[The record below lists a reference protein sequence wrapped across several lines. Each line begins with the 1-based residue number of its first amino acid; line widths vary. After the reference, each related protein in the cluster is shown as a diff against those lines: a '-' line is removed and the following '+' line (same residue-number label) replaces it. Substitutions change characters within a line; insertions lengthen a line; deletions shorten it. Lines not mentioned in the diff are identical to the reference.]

1 MVPKS
6 WAGFC
11 ERLMLNPASG
21 AGYRFEETSSRS
33 LLDWRIGF
41 AATAIIGVLMP
52 FVLPQYSLTV
62 LIEALI
68 FGLLAMS
75 LDLLVGYCRLYS
87 FGHAAAYGLGA
98 YSAALILTQLQLPL
112 PAGIA
117 LAVLVTV
124 VAAVPIAWICTR
136 STGVS
141 FAMLTLAF
149 AQLGYAMLFRFRD
162 ITGGSDG
169 IVGIPRPAGPFGM
182 SWFQGKT
189 GYYYLV
195 LGCLLGAYLL
205 CRAIV
210 RSPFGAVLAG
220 IRENEAK
227 TIALGY
233 NTRAYKTATV
243 VLAYGFGGLAGALYA
258 AFAGFASP
266 ELFFW
271 LVSGRVLIMVVVG
284 GAGTLIGPILGGVF
298 FVFLEHELSQV
309 TDLWPLIFGSIF
321 MAFVLFAPEGIW
333 RLLTIRFKAVPD
345 VPTADP
351 SKKKSD
357 AAA

>member
-1 MVPKS
+1 MN
-6 WAGFC
+6 WRLGFVV
-11 ERLMLNPASG
+11 
-21 AGYRFEETSSRS
+21 T
-33 LLDWRIGF
+33 
-41 AATAIIGVLMP
+41 AAACA
-52 FVLPQYSLTV
+52 VLPLVVPQHSLTILV
-62 LIEALI
+62 EALI
-68 FGLLAMS
+68 LGLFAMS

-98 YSAALILTQLQLPL
+98 YSYALILTYVPLPL
-112 PAGIA
+112 PVGIL
-117 LAVLVTV
+117 LAVAVTILI
-124 VAAVPIAWICTR
+124 AIPIAWICTR

-162 ITGGSDG
+162 VTGGSDG
-169 IVGIPRPAGPFGM
+169 LVGIPRHPGPLGID
-182 SWFQGKT
+182 WFQSKL

-195 LGCLLGAYLL
+195 LVCLLGSYLL

-220 IRENEAK
+220 IRENEPK

-233 NTRAYKTATV
+233 NTRAYKITTV

-271 LVSGRVLIMVVVG
+271 LTSGRVLIMVIVG
-284 GAGTLIGPILGGVF
+284 GAGTLIGPILGGVS
-298 FVFLEHELSQV
+298 FVFLEHQLSQV
-309 TDLWPLIFGSIF
+309 TDLWPLIFGTIF
-321 MAFVLFAPEGIW
+321 MAFVMFAPQGIW
-333 RLLTIRFKAVPD
+333 GILTSRFRSKP
-345 VPTADP
+345 ADP
-351 SKKKSD
+351 NSD
-357 AAA
+357 SGKEAPGAAT

>member
-1 MVPKS
+1 MN
-6 WAGFC
+6 WRLGFVV
-11 ERLMLNPASG
+11 
-21 AGYRFEETSSRS
+21 T
-33 LLDWRIGF
+33 
-41 AATAIIGVLMP
+41 AAACA
-52 FVLPQYSLTV
+52 VLPLVVPQHSLTILV
-62 LIEALI
+62 EALI
-68 FGLLAMS
+68 LGLFAMS

-98 YSAALILTQLQLPL
+98 YSYALILTYVPLPL
-112 PAGIA
+112 PAAIL
-117 LAVLVTV
+117 LAVAVTILI
-124 VAAVPIAWICTR
+124 AIPIAWICTR

-162 ITGGSDG
+162 VTGGSDG
-169 IVGIPRPAGPFGM
+169 LVGIPRHPGPFGVD
-182 SWFQGKT
+182 WFQGKL

-195 LGCLLGAYLL
+195 LVCLFGSYLL

-233 NTRAYKTATV
+233 NTRAYKITTV

-271 LVSGRVLIMVVVG
+271 LTSGRVLIMVIVG
-284 GAGTLIGPILGGVF
+284 GAGTLIGPILGGVS
-298 FVFLEHELSQV
+298 FVFLEHQLSQV
-309 TDLWPLIFGSIF
+309 TDLWPLIFGTIF
-321 MAFVLFAPEGIW
+321 MAFVMFAPQGIW
-333 RLLTIRFKAVPD
+333 GILTSRFRSRREVPG
-345 VPTADP
+345 
-351 SKKKSD
+351 SD
-357 AAA
+357 SGKEAPGAAT

>member
-1 MVPKS
+1 MN
-6 WAGFC
+6 W
-11 ERLMLNPASG
+11 RL
-21 AGYRFEETSSRS
+21 Y
-33 LLDWRIGF
+33 F
-41 AATAIIGVLMP
+41 AVTALACAILP
-52 FVLPQYSLTV
+52 FVVPAHSLTI

-68 FGLLAMS
+68 FGLFAMS

-98 YSAALILTQLQLPL
+98 YSYALLLTHVPLPL
-112 PAGIA
+112 PAGIL
-117 LAVLVTV
+117 LAVAVTCLV
-124 VAAVPIAWICTR
+124 AVPIAWICTR

-162 ITGGSDG
+162 VTGGSDG
-169 IVGIPRPAGPFGM
+169 LVGIPRNSGPFGID
-182 SWFQGKT
+182 WFQGKI

-195 LGCLLGAYLL
+195 LGCLLGSYLL

-220 IRENEAK
+220 IRENEPK

-233 NTRAYKTATV
+233 NTRAYKIATV

-271 LVSGRVLIMVVVG
+271 LTSGRVLIMVIVG
-284 GAGTLIGPILGGVF
+284 GAGTLIGPILGGVS
-298 FVFLEHELSQV
+298 FVFLEHHLSQV
-309 TDLWPLIFGSIF
+309 TDLWPLIFGTIF
-321 MAFVLFAPEGIW
+321 IVFVMFFPQGIW
-333 RLLTIRFKAVPD
+333 GILTTRLRFRRELAS
-345 VPTADP
+345 AD
-351 SKKKSD
+351 SGKEASG
-357 AAA
+357 AAT

>member
-1 MVPKS
+1 MN
-6 WAGFC
+6 WRLGFVV
-11 ERLMLNPASG
+11 
-21 AGYRFEETSSRS
+21 T
-33 LLDWRIGF
+33 
-41 AATAIIGVLMP
+41 AAACA
-52 FVLPQYSLTV
+52 VLPLVVPQHSLTILV
-62 LIEALI
+62 EALI
-68 FGLLAMS
+68 LGLFAMS

-98 YSAALILTQLQLPL
+98 YSYALILTYVPLPL
-112 PAGIA
+112 PVGIL
-117 LAVLVTV
+117 LAVAVTV
-124 VAAVPIAWICTR
+124 LIAIPIAWICTR

-162 ITGGSDG
+162 VTGGSDG
-169 IVGIPRPAGPFGM
+169 LVGIPRPPGPLGID
-182 SWFQGKT
+182 WFQSKL

-195 LGCLLGAYLL
+195 LVCLLGSYLL

-220 IRENEAK
+220 IRENEPK

-233 NTRAYKTATV
+233 NTRAYKITTV

-271 LVSGRVLIMVVVG
+271 LTSGRVLIMVIVG
-284 GAGTLIGPILGGVF
+284 GAGTLIGPILGGVS
-298 FVFLEHELSQV
+298 FVFLEHQLSQV
-309 TDLWPLIFGSIF
+309 TDLWPLIFGTIF
-321 MAFVLFAPEGIW
+321 MAFVMFAPQGIW
-333 RLLTIRFKAVPD
+333 GILTSRFR
-345 VPTADP
+345 
-351 SKKKSD
+351 SKPAAPNSD
-357 AAA
+357 SGKEAPGAAT

>member
-1 MVPKS
+1 MN
-6 WAGFC
+6 WRLGFVV
-11 ERLMLNPASG
+11 
-21 AGYRFEETSSRS
+21 T
-33 LLDWRIGF
+33 
-41 AATAIIGVLMP
+41 AAACA
-52 FVLPQYSLTV
+52 VLPLVVPQHSLTILV
-62 LIEALI
+62 EALI
-68 FGLLAMS
+68 LGLFAMS

-98 YSAALILTQLQLPL
+98 YSYALILTYVPLPL
-112 PAGIA
+112 PVGIL
-117 LAVLVTV
+117 LAVAVTILI
-124 VAAVPIAWICTR
+124 AIPIAWICTR

-162 ITGGSDG
+162 VTGGSDG
-169 IVGIPRPAGPFGM
+169 LVGIPRHPGPLGID
-182 SWFQGKT
+182 WFQSKL

-195 LGCLLGAYLL
+195 LVCLLGSYLL

-233 NTRAYKTATV
+233 NTRAYKITTV

-271 LVSGRVLIMVVVG
+271 LTSGRVLIMVIVG
-284 GAGTLIGPILGGVF
+284 GAGTLIGPILGGVS
-298 FVFLEHELSQV
+298 FVFLEHQLSQV
-309 TDLWPLIFGSIF
+309 TDLWPLIFGTIF
-321 MAFVLFAPEGIW
+321 MAFVMFAPQGIW
-333 RLLTIRFKAVPD
+333 GILTSRFRWRREVPSPD
-345 VPTADP
+345 GGKEAP
-351 SKKKSD
+351 D

>member
-1 MVPKS
+1 MN
-6 WAGFC
+6 WRLGF
-11 ERLMLNPASG
+11 LV
-21 AGYRFEETSSRS
+21 T
-33 LLDWRIGF
+33 
-41 AATAIIGVLMP
+41 AAACA
-52 FVLPQYSLTV
+52 VLPLVVPQHSLTILV
-62 LIEALI
+62 EALI
-68 FGLLAMS
+68 LGLFAMS

-98 YSAALILTQLQLPL
+98 YSYALILTYVPLPL
-112 PAGIA
+112 PAAIL
-117 LAVLVTV
+117 LAVAVTILI
-124 VAAVPIAWICTR
+124 AIPIAWICTR

-169 IVGIPRPAGPFGM
+169 LVGIPRHPGPFGID
-182 SWFQGKT
+182 WFQGKL

-195 LGCLLGAYLL
+195 LACLFGSYLL

-233 NTRAYKTATV
+233 NTRAYKITTV

-271 LVSGRVLIMVVVG
+271 LTSGRVLIMVIVG
-284 GAGTLIGPILGGVF
+284 GAGTLIGPILGGVS
-298 FVFLEHELSQV
+298 FVFLEHQLSQV
-309 TDLWPLIFGSIF
+309 TDLWPLIFGTIF
-321 MAFVLFAPEGIW
+321 MAFVMFAPQGIW
-333 RLLTIRFKAVPD
+333 GILTSRFRSRRAV
-345 VPTADP
+345 
-351 SKKKSD
+351 SGSD
-357 AAA
+357 SGKEAPGAAT

>member
-1 MVPKS
+1 M
-6 WAGFC
+6 
-11 ERLMLNPASG
+11 N
-21 AGYRFEETSSRS
+21 
-33 LLDWRIGF
+33 WRIHF
-41 AATAIIGVLMP
+41 AVTAAACAI
-52 FVLPQYSLTV
+52 LPLVVPQHSLTILV
-62 LIEALI
+62 EALI
-68 FGLLAMS
+68 FGLFAMS

-98 YSAALILTQLQLPL
+98 YCYALILTHMPLSL
-112 PAGIA
+112 PAGLL
-117 LAVLVTV
+117 LATLVTAV
-124 VAAVPIAWICTR
+124 IAVPIAWICTR

-162 ITGGSDG
+162 VTGGSDG
-169 IVGIPRPAGPFGM
+169 LVGIARHPGPFGID
-182 SWFQGKT
+182 WFQSKA

-195 LGCLLGAYLL
+195 LGCLLGSYLL

-227 TIALGY
+227 TVALGY
-233 NTRAYKTATV
+233 NTRAYKIATV

-271 LVSGRVLIMVVVG
+271 LTSGRVLVMVIVG
-284 GAGTLIGPILGGVF
+284 GAGTLIGPILGGVS
-298 FVFLEHELSQV
+298 FVFLEHHLSQV
-309 TDLWPLIFGSIF
+309 TDLWPLIFGTVFIV
-321 MAFVLFAPEGIW
+321 FVMYAPQGIW
-333 RLLTIRFKAVPD
+333 GILTSRFRARREAV
-345 VPTADP
+345 V
-351 SKKKSD
+351 SD
-357 AAA
+357 TGKEASGAAT